1 MWNKNG
7 WFHITIATVPLF
19 YQARLVAAGLR
30 KEVRVCP
37 SPLSPS
43 LKNLKLSSIFVNF
56 QRLLQRLLQREC
68 QPQELLQKYQIVLEI
83 DQN

>member
-7 WFHITIATVPLF
+7 WFHITVAIVPLF

-43 LKNLKLSSIFVNF
+43 LKKGKAINLKFSPILSISNARYNIFYNGNTN
-56 QRLLQRLLQREC
+56 LKNSYKNIK
-68 QPQELLQKYQIVLEI
+68 PS
-83 DQN
+83 